1 MATIAIAGRIAAAI
15 VLALCTSGCDRE
27 AHGDDGPSDLPEG
40 VEIDLLEAMAI
51 AIADTPNSV
60 VLDAELTE
68 EPDGL
73 IYDIDR
79 YLDGETREIVI
90 DAGSG
95 ELVDDRFDPED
106 QQEGPEQ
113 AAALAGSAAMVTLA
127 GAVETAQARYDG
139 KAVSVELD
147 LEGNAIEVVLFRSDE
162 RPVVVI
168 DLDDGSVRG
177 VQDVP
182 DEDD

>member
-1 MATIAIAGRIAAAI
+1 MASRAIAVRLSATL
-15 VLALCTSGCDRE
+15 LAVCASACDPGT
-27 AHGDDGPSDLPEG
+27 HGDDGPGDLPPG
-40 VEIDLLEAMAI
+40 AEIDLLEAMAI
-51 AIADTPNSV
+51 AIADTPGSV

-90 DAGSG
+90 DPGSG
-95 ELVDDRFDPED
+95 KFLDDGFDPED
-106 QQEGPEQ
+106 QPEGPEQ
-113 AAALAGSAAMVTLA
+113 AAALAGSATMVTLP
-127 GAVETAQARYDG
+127 GAVETAEARYDG

-177 VQDVP
+177 VQDAP